1 VKLNKKNEPMDIQ
14 MIDLRGQYAR
24 LKSEIDAA
32 VCDVMAAGQFVNG
45 PQVKAFCANLADY
58 LGVANVVPCGNGTDA
73 IRLALRALNI
83 QPGEEVIMPAFSY
96 IAAVEM
102 VVSLGLTPILVDV
115 SEDTYNINVTLLEAA
130 ISRQTRAIIAVH
142 LFGQSCDMEGI
153 MRIAKKYKIA
163 VIEDN
168 AQSLGAD
175 YTFADGSTRK
185 AGTVATVGTTSFF
198 PTKPLACYG
207 DGGAVMT
214 ADSEIAANVL
224 MLANH
229 GQIAKYN
236 HKIVGCNSRLDTLQA
251 AILDVKLKY
260 MHRFTEARLRV
271 AQRYDQNL
279 RLLNEIQI
287 PAKAP
292 YSTHVYHQYTVRV
305 KDGRRDA
312 LVAFLHENGIPAK
325 VYYPLPVQ
333 EQDAYKWVARIS
345 GDVNTATQLC
355 REVVSLP
362 VHTEMTDEEQGYIIE
377 TVNRFFRKA

>member
-1 VKLNKKNEPMDIQ
+1 

-153 MRIAKKYKIA
+153 MRNAKKYKIA

-214 ADSEIAANVL
+214 ADSEIAANVR